1 MGPPLEPSGAVP
13 VGRGGARERAQFSPQ
28 AETELSGLCD
38 GELGIKLRNET
49 KVGLL
54 CALEDFTKMATGEI
68 LLPVKRQSRDE
79 QEPKSKPA
87 AVYKARLPDMASY
100 QKKAPFILHQAVTGE
115 DAIKNANKGTG
126 QQIRRELQSICAV
139 RSVFCVYHPD
149 EQEGGLALLNL
160 MEEMRIALLLYPT
173 MLDKVF
179 ELDLDEGI
187 SQMIYPETG
196 ERGTAPFYLGEMVT
210 TWKLPA
216 IRRLDAARVTQG
228 LPPTDPKTAHY
239 TKQIPGKE

>member
-1 MGPPLEPSGAVP
+1 M
-13 VGRGGARERAQFSPQ
+13 
-28 AETELSGLCD
+28 
-38 GELGIKLRNET
+38 LGTNLHNET

-54 CALEDFTKMATGEI
+54 YELEDFTNLATGEM

-79 QEPKSKPA
+79 QEPKPRPA
-87 AVYKARLPDMASY
+87 TVYKARLPDMESY

-115 DAIKNANKGTG
+115 DAVKNANKGTG
-126 QQIRRELQSICAV
+126 QQIRREMQSICVV

-160 MEEMRIALLLYPT
+160 MEEMRMALLMYPT

-196 ERGTAPFYLGEMVT
+196 ERGTAPFYLGEMVA

-216 IRRLDAARVTQG
+216 IKRLDAERVIQG
-228 LPPTDPKTAHY
+228 LPPRDPKAAHHIER
-239 TKQIPGKE
+239 IP

>member
-1 MGPPLEPSGAVP
+1 M
-13 VGRGGARERAQFSPQ
+13 
-28 AETELSGLCD
+28 
-38 GELGIKLRNET
+38 LGTNLHNET

-54 CALEDFTKMATGEI
+54 YALEDFTKLATGEI

-79 QEPKSKPA
+79 QEPKPRPA
-87 AVYKARLPDMASY
+87 VVYKARLPDMESY
-100 QKKAPFILHQAVTGE
+100 QKKAPFVLHQAVTGE

-126 QQIRRELQSICAV
+126 QQIRRELQSICVV

-160 MEEMRIALLLYPT
+160 MEEMRMALLMYPT

-196 ERGTAPFYLGEMVT
+196 ERGTAPFYLGEMAT

-216 IRRLDAARVTQG
+216 IKRLDAAQVIRG
-228 LPPTDPKTAHY
+228 LPPVDPKAARHINH
-239 TKQIPGKE
+239 QIS

>member
-1 MGPPLEPSGAVP
+1 MAVN
-13 VGRGGARERAQFSPQ
+13 
-28 AETELSGLCD
+28 
-38 GELGIKLRNET
+38 LRNET

-54 CALEDFTKMATGEI
+54 YALEAFTRWATGEI

-79 QEPKSKPA
+79 REPDPRPA
-87 AVYKARLPDMASY
+87 AVFKARLPDMASFE
-100 QKKAPFILHQAVTGE
+100 KKAPFILHQAVTSD
-115 DAIKNANKGTG
+115 DAIKNVNKGTG
-126 QQIRRELQSICAV
+126 QQIRRELQSICVV

-160 MEEMRIALLLYPT
+160 MEEMRIALLLYPA

-216 IRRLDAARVTQG
+216 IKRLDAARVIQG
-228 LPPTDPKTAHY
+228 LPPVDPKAKHY
-239 TKQIPGKE
+239 KDIITEKG